1 MTRHPLIL
9 IVEAV
14 MYELLDQIRQLE
26 IELAQALNRAKDS
39 VALLEE
45 AVQRLKDHRLELEA
59 GEDQGV
65 SKKNKQLRKITK
77 KAVRKAFKQYW
88 RLLFPPNFFTK
99 EDRE

>member
-1 MTRHPLIL
+1 
-9 IVEAV
+9 

-59 GEDQGV
+59 GRG
-65 SKKNKQLRKITK
+65 SGMN
-77 KAVRKAFKQYW
+77 
-88 RLLFPPNFFTK
+88 PFTFN
-99 EDRE
+99 RGFNNNIYAAT

>member
-1 MTRHPLIL
+1 VTIQTKQHRQPGLGFLVLILFLMTRHPLIL

-59 GEDQGV
+59 GERD
-65 SKKNKQLRKITK
+65 
-77 KAVRKAFKQYW
+77 
-88 RLLFPPNFFTK
+88 
-99 EDRE
+99 D